1 MGRIVSLARMV
12 LYHIKIAPTRA
23 FLGVGFGL
31 SFAHWIGCSL
41 IRDLRQY
48 NFPGAIVT
56 MTIPNSILIGGR
68 NQNQVSMTTRMA
80 NRHGM
85 IAGATGTGK
94 TVTMQI
100 LAEEFSRAGVPVLMA
115 DIKGD
120 VSGLACAATPHPKID
135 ERVQAIGISDYQMEA
150 NPVVFWDLYGK
161 LGHPVRATVSE
172 LGPLLLANLMDL
184 NATQTG
190 VMYAA
195 FKIADDNGLL
205 LLDLEDLQALL
216 GWMSENAAELRGDYG
231 NFTAASIGAIQRN
244 LLVLEEQDA
253 EVFLGEPVLQ
263 LDDLMRQDF
272 SGRGVI
278 NVLDVTTVI
287 SRGPRLYATFLLW
300 LMAELFENMPEVGDP
315 DKPKLVMFF
324 DEAHLLFKDAPKSLE
339 DKIEQVVRLIRSKGI
354 GIYFVSQSPM
364 DIPESVLGQLGLK
377 IQHAL
382 RAFTPKEQKAVKVV
396 AENFR
401 ANPGVDTGK
410 VITELGVGE
419 ALVSVL
425 NEKGIPTPVENILIR
440 PPQSRIGPATVEE
453 RAEQIKRSPI
463 GHRYDEAD
471 NRESAMEKLRVRAEK
486 QVQKVEQ
493 EETRVAAEKAAREAE
508 KVAEKVAIAAEK
520 ERLRLEKAA
529 EKERIRLAKE
539 AEKERVRTKRA
550 NEAMVR
556 SIARSMGTQVGGR
569 LVRGIL
575 GSLFGGR

>member
-1 MGRIVSLARMV
+1 
-12 LYHIKIAPTRA
+12 
-23 FLGVGFGL
+23 
-31 SFAHWIGCSL
+31 
-41 IRDLRQY
+41 
-48 NFPGAIVT
+48 
-56 MTIPNSILIGGR
+56 MTNSTTLLIGGR
-68 NQNQVSMTTRMA
+68 DQKQVSMTTRMA

-115 DIKGD
+115 DVKGD
-120 VSGLACAATPHPKID
+120 VSGLACAATSHPKID
-135 ERVQAIGISDYQMEA
+135 ERIQAIGIENYKMEA

-172 LGPLLLANLMDL
+172 LGPLLFANLMDL
-184 NATQTG
+184 NETQTG

-195 FKIADDNGLL
+195 FKIADDNGML

-216 GWMSENAAELRGDYG
+216 GWMADNASDLRGDYG

-244 LLVLEEQDA
+244 LLILEEQDA

-263 LDDLMRQDF
+263 LDDLMHQDF
-272 SGRGVI
+272 SGRGVV
-278 NVLDVTTVI
+278 NVLDVTTII

-300 LMAELFENMPEVGDP
+300 LMAELFENMPEIGDP
-315 DKPKLVMFF
+315 DKPKFVMFF
-324 DEAHLLFKDAPKSLE
+324 DEAHLLFDDAPKSLV

-354 GIYFVSQSPM
+354 GVYFVSQSPL
-364 DIPESVLGQLGLK
+364 DIPEDVLGQLGMK

-382 RAFTPKEQKAVKVV
+382 RAFTPKEQKAVRVV

-401 ANPGVDTGK
+401 ANPDIDTEK

-425 NEKGIPTPVENILIR
+425 DEKGIPTPVEQILIR
-440 PPQSRIGPATVEE
+440 PPQSRIGPATPEE

-463 GHRYDEAD
+463 GKRYDETE
-471 NRESAMEKLRVRAEK
+471 NRESAMEKLRGRAEAQMK
-486 QVQKVEQ
+486 KA
-493 EETRVAAEKAAREAE
+493 EEEEARIAAEKAAEQARKLAE
-508 KVAEKVAIAAEK
+508 KEAKAAEK
-520 ERLRLEKAA
+520 ERLRLAKEA
-529 EKERIRLAKE
+529 ERERIRVAKE
-539 AEKERVRTKRA
+539 EEKERVRLAKEKEREERKKSGGSRRQSTS
-550 NEAMVR
+550 EAMMK
-556 SIARSMGTQVGGR
+556 SIARSVGTQLGR
-569 LVRGIL
+569 RVIRGVL